1 MGLDQ
6 YLYASKYVSSAEW
19 RPEEVRAEFD
29 SLVASMDAEKMVAKA
44 DIKSAT
50 IQFRVGYW
58 RKANQIHG
66 WFVDNVQG
74 GEDDCREYGVSREQL
89 QELLQLCKE
98 AVKTKNQKLL
108 EPQEGFFFGSTEID
122 EYYWGDISETIDL
135 INHVLKN
142 TPDDYNFIYQSSW

>member
-29 SLVASMDAEKMVAKA
+29 SLVASMGAEKMVAKA

-98 AVKTKNQKLL
+98 AVKTKNHKLL

>member
-74 GEDDCREYGVSREQL
+74 GEDDCREYRVSREQL

-122 EYYWGDISETIDL
+122 EYYWGDISETVDL

-142 TPDDYNFIYQSSW
+142 TPDDYEFIYQSSW

>member
-19 RPEEVRAEFD
+19 RPEEVRAEFN
-29 SLVASMDAEKMVAKA
+29 SLVASMDAEKMVEKA
-44 DIKSAT
+44 DIKSAS

-74 GEDDCREYGVSREQL
+74 GNDDCREYIVSRDQL
-89 QELLQLCKE
+89 HELRELCKTAKRE
-98 AVKTKNQKLL
+98 KNGNLIS
-108 EPQEGFFFGSTEID
+108 PREGFFFGSSEVD
-122 EYYWGDISETIDL
+122 EYYWQDIDHTIEV

-142 TPDDYNFIYQSSW
+142 TPEDYEFIYSSSW

>member
-29 SLVASMDAEKMVAKA
+29 SLVASMGAEKMVAKA

-74 GEDDCREYGVSREQL
+74 GEDDCREYRVSREQL

-122 EYYWGDISETIDL
+122 EYYWGDISETVDL

-142 TPDDYNFIYQSSW
+142 TPDDYEFIYQSSW

>member
-6 YLYASKYVSSAEW
+6 YLYATKYVSNAGW

-89 QELLQLCKE
+89 QQLLQLCKTAKKE
-98 AVKTKNQKLL
+98 KNANLL
-108 EPQEGFFFGSTEID
+108 SPREGFFFGSTEVD
-122 EYYWGDISETIDL
+122 EYYWGDIQQTIEI

-142 TPDDYNFIYQSSW
+142 TPDDYNFLYQSSW

>member
-6 YLYASKYVSSAEW
+6 YLYATKYVSSAEW

-44 DIKSAT
+44 DIKSAV

-74 GEDDCREYGVSREQL
+74 GEDDCREYGVSRDQL
-89 QELLQLCKE
+89 QQLLQLCKE
-98 AVKTKNQKLL
+98 AVRTKNANLL
-108 EPQEGFFFGSTEID
+108 SPREGFFFGSSEVD
-122 EYYWGDISETIDL
+122 QYYWGDISETIDL
-135 INHVLKN
+135 ISYVLKN
-142 TPDDYNFIYQSSW
+142 TPDDYNFLYQSSW